1 MVDIMIDVQSQE
13 LPAPVVLDDATVE
26 EFARKASGDQ
36 AAQVEGWWVEP
47 VDYVL
52 GTPSTGALK
61 RLKLKLA
68 GKDEPQSI
76 FLKLLQSPK
85 HWPLIEQVP
94 LGARA
99 LFVSE
104 FPWRLEERAYVSDL
118 GTLLP
123 EGLRLAKLYRVEELA
138 DERVALWV
146 EDVRPSAARWD
157 LRRFERAARALGRL
171 AARRRPGQVEPF
183 YPRPGAVLN
192 DALRYYVDGRVTLGA
207 LPLLEDDAA
216 WAHPLLEPAWPG
228 GPDADVRGRLQALAT
243 RIDELFDGLEHQPQ
257 TYAHGDASP
266 QNLLV
271 PADAPE
277 TFVVIDWGFDC
288 PLAVGFDLGQ
298 LLIGL
303 AHAGELSPTELRAVH
318 DAILP
323 AYVDGLREEG
333 WEAGEDAVRYGYV
346 ASLLLRSA
354 FTAIPFERFP
364 EGYSPELAGHF
375 AERIALTK
383 FLLDLADEL
392 PTR

>member
-1 MVDIMIDVQSQE
+1 MIDVQSQE

-26 EFARKASGDQ
+26 AFARAASGDE
-36 AAQVEGWWVEP
+36 AATVEGWWIEP
-47 VDYVL
+47 VDYVV

-61 RLKLKLA
+61 RLKVKLA
-68 GKDEPQSI
+68 GADVPQSI

-85 HWPLIEQVP
+85 HWALIDLVP
-94 LGARA
+94 PEART
-99 LFVSE
+99 LFVTE
-104 FPWRLEERAYVSDL
+104 FPWRLEQRAYVSDL
-118 GTLLP
+118 GALLP
-123 EGLRLAKLYRVEELA
+123 EGLRLAKLYRAEELE

-146 EDVRPSAARWD
+146 EDVRQSAAPWD

-183 YPRPGAVLN
+183 YPRPNAVLN
-192 DALRYYVDGRVTLGA
+192 DALRYYVDGRVTIGA
-207 LPLLEDDAA
+207 LPLLDDDAA
-216 WAHPLLEPAWPG
+216 WAHPLLESAWPG

-243 RIDELFDGLEHQPQ
+243 RIEEFFDGLEQRPH

-271 PADAPE
+271 PADAPD

-303 AHAGELSPTELRAVH
+303 AHAGELRTDELRAVH
-318 DAILP
+318 DAIIP

-333 WEAGEDAVRYGYV
+333 WEPGEDAVRYGFV

-354 FTAIPFERFP
+354 FTAIPFERFG
-364 EGYSPELAGHF
+364 EGYSPELAAHF

-392 PTR
+392 PQV